1 MICIY
6 IKMGVKKSGYRRD
19 EQGDWQIGQRMN
31 SGVDYP
37 ALAWSDQRYRD
48 YERRARYDSFPRFA
62 AQTGLDEATTPRPEW
77 NRAVQRFMDRSV
89 AVWRRSHPERLRDAG
104 DLERAAATPVPDDDD
119 DLADNAMNLRRR
131 VMGQ

>member
-1 MICIY
+1 
-6 IKMGVKKSGYRRD
+6 MGVKTSGYRRD

-48 YERRARYDSFPRFA
+48 YERRARYDSFPQFA
-62 AQTGLDEATTPRPEW
+62 AQTGLDEATTPPREYR
-77 NRAVQRFMDRSV
+77 RAVQEFMDRSV
-89 AVWRRSHPERLRDAG
+89 AAFRRRYPERLRDAG

-119 DLADNAMNLRRR
+119 LADNTMNLRRR
-131 VMGQ
+131 IMGQ

>member
-1 MICIY
+1 
-6 IKMGVKKSGYRRD
+6 MGVKKSGYRRD

-31 SGVDYP
+31 SGVELWP

-48 YERRARYDSFPRFA
+48 YERRARYDTFPQFA
-62 AQTGLDEATTPRPEW
+62 ARTGLDEATTPRPEW
-77 NRAVQRFMDRSV
+77 NRAVQGFMDRSV

-104 DLERAAATPVPDDDD
+104 DLERAAATPVPDDDA
-119 DLADNAMNLRRR
+119 DLADNTMNLRRR

>member
-1 MICIY
+1 
-6 IKMGVKKSGYRRD
+6 MGVKTSGYRRD

-31 SGVDYP
+31 SGVELWP

-62 AQTGLDEATTPRPEW
+62 AQTGLDEATTPPREYR
-77 NRAVQRFMDRSV
+77 RAVQGFMDRSV
-89 AVWRRSHPERLRDAG
+89 AAFRRRYPERLRDAG

>member
-1 MICIY
+1 
-6 IKMGVKKSGYRRD
+6 MGVKTSGYRRD

-31 SGVDYP
+31 SGVELWP

-62 AQTGLDEATTPRPEW
+62 AQTGLDEATTPPREYR
-77 NRAVQRFMDRSV
+77 RAVQEFMDRSV

-119 DLADNAMNLRRR
+119 ADLVDNAMNLRRR